1 MIEELR
7 ATLWF
12 LFTGLSF
19 VIIMYI
25 FMVEWFY
32 IGLRPTRTKL
42 TRTQKELL
50 EFLHEVEIKREFL
63 LLIIIISIISTITSS
78 IIYGYIGS
86 STIFTISGSITL
98 IICVTTIVILSLYH
112 ARRLIKPKE
121 IKKRK

>member
-12 LFTGLSF
+12 LLTGLSF

-25 FMVEWFY
+25 FMVVWFY

-50 EFLHEVEIKREFL
+50 EFLHEVEIKRKFL